1 MVAYNFKACFA
12 PLVESRQ
19 KRQTIRAEGKRKH
32 AKPGD
37 ALQLYTGMRTKV
49 CRKLLNPD
57 PECASTHEIEIR
69 DRLEMR
75 IDGIPQTLSEQRQVA
90 LDDGFDS
97 LKAFHDFFE
106 SVHGLPFKG
115 KLIRW

>member
-32 AKPGD
+32 AHPGD
-37 ALQLYTGMRTKV
+37 RLQLYTGMRTKA
-49 CRKLLNPD
+49 CRKLTEA
-57 PECASTHEIEIR
+57 ECTSTHEIEIR
-69 DRLEMR
+69 DRSELR
-75 IDGIPQTLSEQRQVA
+75 IDGISQTPTEQEQLA
-90 LDDGFDS
+90 LADGFDS
-97 LKAFHDFFE
+97 LQAFHDFFQ

-115 KLIRW
+115 RLIRW